1 MKHVYNEEYAGWQLR
16 TEHAVMTIV
25 KTELPLASQTYPIT
39 GGNLL

>member
-25 KTELPLASQTYPIT
+25 KTEPVGLA
-39 GGNLL
+39 LLVAGSVK